1 MEEDIAAS
9 FKKQIIFTT
18 WFYAVIKL
26 FFPLQKQKGKQLQQF
41 VYWQAF
47 HILGKQ
53 AFKEL

>member
-53 AFKEL
+53 AF